1 MSRTLQ
7 FRRLGTATLANTTG
21 ANGELIINT
30 TNKTLTVHDGT
41 TPGGFALLNEATE
54 MDIDQ
59 YARNTA
65 NTNSNNITII
75 QGVNAGQ
82 NTTINTKVSKSGDT
96 MTGDLKFGGG
106 GGILNLPTDQIAIT
120 ANVDNDASGFIA
132 QATGTSIVYA
142 NTDVIIQANTGG
154 EIFAQWNFTKE
165 GTLTFP
171 DNTIQ
176 STAFIGS
183 AIDQDARDSANTASN
198 NITII
203 QGVNNTQNT
212 AINAA
217 AQTVPQNP
225 QSTDYTLQLTDA
237 GKHIYYTQSSNTT
250 LYIPTTSNVAFA
262 NGSTI
267 MIVSRTSSGA
277 NVTVLPNTGVTMY
290 LAGNTTSTSRNVTTY
305 GMATLI
311 QVEANTW
318 FINGTGVS

>member
-65 NTNSNNITII
+65 NTNSNNITIL
-75 QGVNAGQ
+75 QDVNAGQ

-106 GGILNLPTDQIAIT
+106 GGILNLPTNRIAIT
-120 ANVDNDASGFIA
+120 ANVDNDVSGLIA
-132 QATGTSIVYA
+132 FATGVSTVYA

-154 EIFAQWNFTKE
+154 GIFSQWNFTKD

-171 DNTIQ
+171 EGNIQ
-176 STAFIGS
+176 TGAAISITELKALVANAATYAAFQS
-183 AIDQDARDSANTASN
+183 AI
-198 NITII
+198 
-203 QGVNNTQNT
+203 
-212 AINAA
+212 AA
-217 AQTVPQNP
+217 
-225 QSTDYTLQLTDA
+225 L
-237 GKHIYYTQSSNTT
+237 
-250 LYIPTTSNVAFA
+250 
-262 NGSTI
+262 
-267 MIVSRTSSGA
+267 
-277 NVTVLPNTGVTMY
+277 
-290 LAGNTTSTSRNVTTY
+290 
-305 GMATLI
+305 
-311 QVEANTW
+311 
-318 FINGTGVS
+318 

>member
-75 QGVNAGQ
+75 QGVNTTQNTNISILQDVNAGQ

-106 GGILNLPTDQIAIT
+106 GGILNLPTNRIAIT
-120 ANVDNDASGFIA
+120 ANVDNDVSGLIA
-132 QATGTSIVYA
+132 FATGVSTVYA

-154 EIFAQWNFTKE
+154 VTSLQWNFSKD

-171 DNTIQ
+171 EGNIQ
-176 STAFIGS
+176 TGAAISITELKALVANAATYAAFQS
-183 AIDQDARDSANTASN
+183 AI
-198 NITII
+198 
-203 QGVNNTQNT
+203 
-212 AINAA
+212 AA
-217 AQTVPQNP
+217 
-225 QSTDYTLQLTDA
+225 L
-237 GKHIYYTQSSNTT
+237 
-250 LYIPTTSNVAFA
+250 
-262 NGSTI
+262 
-267 MIVSRTSSGA
+267 
-277 NVTVLPNTGVTMY
+277 
-290 LAGNTTSTSRNVTTY
+290 
-305 GMATLI
+305 
-311 QVEANTW
+311 
-318 FINGTGVS
+318 